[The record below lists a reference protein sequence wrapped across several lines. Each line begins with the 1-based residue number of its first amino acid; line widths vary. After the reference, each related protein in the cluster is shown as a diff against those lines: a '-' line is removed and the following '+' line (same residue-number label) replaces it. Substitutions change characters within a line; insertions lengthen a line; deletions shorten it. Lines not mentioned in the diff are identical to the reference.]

1 MTSASLSLEPR
12 HTEVDGLSVAY
23 REAGTGPAVLLVHGW
38 PTSSL
43 LWRDVMPH
51 LVRGVGESRPPTSA
65 SIDQDR
71 STGTNRVVAIDLP
84 GYGAS
89 AKPLDRRYDATFYE
103 EVIDGFLAALGID
116 RVALV
121 VHDVGGPIGL
131 HWALRN
137 PDRVTGI
144 GILNTLLYPE
154 FSAAVV
160 EFVQRLT
167 TPGEREK
174 MVGPDGLA
182 DLLRLGLRHPER
194 LDPALLAEFVAPFAA
209 DEDAREALARAAIGL
224 TLRQFKQIGG
234 ALPTIAVPVRVI
246 YGRHDAV
253 LPDIAT
259 TVERLRA
266 DIPHAEV
273 TVLDDCAHF
282 IQLEAPAELGRMLAE
297 FLAALPA
304 RR

>member
-12 HTEVDGLSVAY
+12 RTEVDGLAVAY
-23 REAGTGPAVLLVHGW
+23 RQAGTGPAVLLLHGW

-51 LVRGVGESRPPTSA
+51 LA
-65 SIDQDR
+65 HA
-71 STGTNRVVAIDLP
+71 NRVVAIDLP

-103 EVIDGFLAALGID
+103 GIIDGFLAALGID

-121 VHDVGGPIGL
+121 VHDVGGPVGV

-137 PDRVTGI
+137 PGRVTGL

-154 FSAAVV
+154 FSAAVI

-174 MVGPDGLA
+174 MVSPEGLA
-182 DLLRLGLRHPER
+182 DLLRLGVRHPER
-194 LDPALLAEFVAPFAA
+194 LDPALLAEFVAPFA

-224 TLRQFKQIGG
+224 TLRQFREIGA
-234 ALPTIAVPVRVI
+234 ALPTIAAPVRVI

-259 TVERLRA
+259 TVERLWA
-266 DIPHAEV
+266 DIPGAQV
-273 TVLDDCAHF
+273 TVLDDAAHF
-282 IQLEAPAELGRMLAE
+282 IQLDAPEELGRLLAE
-297 FLAALPA
+297 FLATL
-304 RR
+304 

>member
-1 MTSASLSLEPR
+1 MTSASLSLDLR
-12 HTEVDGLSVAY
+12 YTEVDGLPIAY

-51 LVRGVGESRPPTSA
+51 LAGA
-65 SIDQDR
+65 
-71 STGTNRVVAIDLP
+71 NRVVAIDLP

-89 AKPLDRRYDATFYE
+89 AKPLDRRYDATFFE
-103 EVIDGFLAALGID
+103 SVIDGFLAALGID
-116 RVALV
+116 RVAV
-121 VHDVGGPIGL
+121 IVHDVGGPVGV

-137 PDRVTGI
+137 PGRVTGI

-154 FSAAVV
+154 FSEAVV
-160 EFVQRLT
+160 EFVRQLM

-174 MVGPDGLA
+174 LVSPEGLA
-182 DLLRLGLRHPER
+182 GVLRFGVREPER
-194 LDPALLAEFVAPFAA
+194 LDPALLAEFAAPFADRRA
-209 DEDAREALARAAIGL
+209 GDALARAGIGL
-224 TLRQFKQIGG
+224 TLKQFQDIGAG
-234 ALPTIAVPVRVI
+234 LPTIAVPVRVI
-246 YGRHDAV
+246 YGRNDPV

-266 DIPHAEV
+266 DIPQADV
-273 TVLDDCAHF
+273 TILDDCAHF
-282 IQLEAPAELGRMLAE
+282 IQLEAPEKLGQLLAE
-297 FLAALPA
+297 FLASLPA

>member
-12 HTEVDGLSVAY
+12 YTEVDGLSIAY
-23 REAGTGPAVLLVHGW
+23 REAGTGPAVLLLHGW

-51 LVRGVGESRPPTSA
+51 LA
-65 SIDQDR
+65 AANQ
-71 STGTNRVVAIDLP
+71 VVAIDLP
-84 GYGAS
+84 GYGVS

-121 VHDVGGPIGL
+121 VHDVGGPVGM

-137 PDRVTGI
+137 PGRVTGI

-174 MVGPDGLA
+174 MVSPDGLA
-182 DLLRLGLRHPER
+182 DLLRLGVRHPDR
-194 LDPALLAEFVAPFAA
+194 LDPALLAEFVVPFAA
-209 DEDAREALARAAIGL
+209 EDAREALARAAIGL

-234 ALPTIAVPVRVI
+234 ALPTVSVPVRVI

-273 TVLDDCAHF
+273 TILDDCAHF
-282 IQLEAPAELGRMLAE
+282 IQLEAPEELGRLLAE
-297 FLAALPA
+297 FLATLDK
-304 RR
+304 R